1 MFNYGTYT
9 DEQLTALL
17 KEGDHAAYT
26 EIYRRYWKKLLLIA
40 WNHSKDELAS
50 KDIVHDVFI
59 SLWERYPEVEIN
71 NLPAFLA
78 TSVKFTVY
86 KYYQKEQRRNDL
98 ALQNYEYETT
108 VNDEDKLDAIFLQEY
123 VNGIVEKM
131 PEKCR
136 LVFGYSRNLGMK
148 NSEIATKIQITEKGV
163 EANLTRALRIIR
175 GELKNHGW
183 IFIIAIHIHRFF
195 K

>member
-1 MFNYGTYT
+1 MSSYGTYT

-40 WNHSKDELAS
+40 WNHSKDELAA

-71 NLPAFLA
+71 NLSAFLA

-98 ALQNYEYETT
+98 ALKNYEYEAT
-108 VNDEDKLDAIFLQEY
+108 VNDEHKLDAIFLQEY

-183 IFIIAIHIHRFF
+183 ILIVAIHIHRLF

>member
-1 MFNYGTYT
+1 
-9 DEQLTALL
+9 
-17 KEGDHAAYT
+17 
-26 EIYRRYWKKLLLIA
+26 
-40 WNHSKDELAS
+40 
-50 KDIVHDVFI
+50 
-59 SLWERYPEVEIN
+59 LWERYTDVEIN
-71 NLPAFLA
+71 NLSAFLA

-98 ALQNYEYETT
+98 ALQNYEYEIT

-183 IFIIAIHIHRFF
+183 ILIIAIHIHRLF

>member
-1 MFNYGTYT
+1 MCKYGAHT
-9 DEQLTALL
+9 DEQLAVLL

-26 EIYRRYWKKLLLIA
+26 EIYRRYWKKLLSIA
-40 WNHSKDELAS
+40 WNHSKNEIAA

-98 ALQNYEYETT
+98 ALQNYEYETI

-136 LVFGYSRNLGMK
+136 LVFAYSRDLGMK

-183 IFIIAIHIHRFF
+183 ILVAAVHIHRFF

>member
-1 MFNYGTYT
+1 MFDYRTYT
-9 DEQLTALL
+9 DDELTALL
-17 KEGDHAAYT
+17 KQGDHAAYT
-26 EIYRRYWKKLLLIA
+26 EIYKRYWKKLLLMA
-40 WNHSKDELAS
+40 WNHSKDDVAA

-59 SLWERYPEVEIN
+59 SLWERYTEIEIN

-78 TSVKFTVY
+78 TSVKFNIY
-86 KYYQKEQRRNDL
+86 KYYQKQQRRMDL
-98 ALQNYEYETT
+98 AAKNYQFETV
-108 VNDEDKLDAIFLQEY
+108 VNDEDKLDALFLKEY
-123 VNGIVEKM
+123 VDGIVEKM

-136 LVFGYSRNLGMK
+136 LVFAYSRNMGMK

-183 IFIIAIHIHRFF
+183 ILIAAIHIHRLF

>member
-59 SLWERYPEVEIN
+59 SLWERYTEVEIN

-98 ALQNYEYETT
+98 ALQNYEYETI

-183 IFIIAIHIHRFF
+183 ILIVAIHIHRLF

>member
-1 MFNYGTYT
+1 MFNYSTYP
-9 DEQLTALL
+9 DEQLAVLL
-17 KEGDHAAYT
+17 KQGDHAAYT
-26 EIYRRYWKKLLLIA
+26 QIYKRYWKRLLLTA
-40 WNHSKDELAS
+40 WNHSKDKLAA

-59 SLWERYPEVEIN
+59 SLWERHSVIDID
-71 NLPAFLA
+71 NLSAFLA
-78 TSVKFTVY
+78 TSVKFTIY
-86 KYYQKEQRRNDL
+86 KYYQKEQRRSDL
-98 ALQNYEYETT
+98 ASKNYQFETT
-108 VNDEDKLDAIFLQEY
+108 VNDEDKLDALFLQEY

-136 LVFGYSRNLGMK
+136 LVFGYSRDLGMK

-183 IFIIAIHIHRFF
+183 IFIAAMHIHRFF

>member
-1 MFNYGTYT
+1 MFNYGVYT

-40 WNHSKDELAS
+40 WNHSKDQLAA

-59 SLWERYPEVEIN
+59 SLWERYTDVEIN
-71 NLPAFLA
+71 NLSAFLA

-183 IFIIAIHIHRFF
+183 ILIIAIHIHRLF

>member
-1 MFNYGTYT
+1 MFNYGVYT

-40 WNHSKDELAS
+40 WNHSKDQLAA

-59 SLWERYPEVEIN
+59 SLWERYTDVEIN
-71 NLPAFLA
+71 NLSAFLA

-183 IFIIAIHIHRFF
+183 ILIVAIHIHRLF

>member
-1 MFNYGTYT
+1 MFNYGVYT

-40 WNHSKDELAS
+40 WNHSKDQLAA

-59 SLWERYPEVEIN
+59 SLWERYTDVEIN
-71 NLPAFLA
+71 NLSAFLA

-98 ALQNYEYETT
+98 ALQNYEYEIT

-183 IFIIAIHIHRFF
+183 ILIIAIHIHRLF

>member
-1 MFNYGTYT
+1 MNNYGTYT

-40 WNHSKDELAS
+40 WNHSKDNLAA

-59 SLWERYPEVEIN
+59 SLWERYAEVDIN

-78 TSVKFTVY
+78 TSVKFTIY
-86 KYYQKEQRRNDL
+86 KYYQKEQRRTDL
-98 ALQNYEYETT
+98 AAQNYQFET
-108 VNDEDKLDAIFLQEY
+108 VANDEDKLDALFLQEY

-136 LVFGYSRNLGMK
+136 LVFGYSRNMGMK

-183 IFIIAIHIHRFF
+183 IVIAAIQVYRIFR
-195 K
+195 

>member
-9 DEQLTALL
+9 NEQLTALL

-40 WNHSKDELAS
+40 WNHSKDELAA

-59 SLWERYPEVEIN
+59 SLWERYADVEIN

-86 KYYQKEQRRNDL
+86 KYYQKEQRRSGL
-98 ALQNYEYETT
+98 ALQNYEYETI

-183 IFIIAIHIHRFF
+183 ILIAAIHIHRLF

>member
-59 SLWERYPEVEIN
+59 SLWERYTEVEIN

-183 IFIIAIHIHRFF
+183 ILIVAIHIHRLF

>member
-1 MFNYGTYT
+1 MFNYGVYT

-40 WNHSKDELAS
+40 WNHSKDQLAA

-59 SLWERYPEVEIN
+59 SLWERYTDVEIN
-71 NLPAFLA
+71 NLSAFLA

-98 ALQNYEYETT
+98 ALQNYEYEAT

-183 IFIIAIHIHRFF
+183 ILIIAIHIHRLF

>member
-1 MFNYGTYT
+1 MFDYSTYT

-17 KEGDHAAYT
+17 KEGDEAAYT

-40 WNHSKDELAS
+40 WNHSKDKVVA

-59 SLWERYPEVEIN
+59 SLWERYAQVDID

-78 TSVKFTVY
+78 TSVKFTIY

-98 ALQNYEYETT
+98 AAQNYQFETA

-136 LVFGYSRNLGMK
+136 LVFSYSRNMGMK

-163 EANLTRALRIIR
+163 EANLTRALRIIK

-183 IFIIAIHIHRFF
+183 MIIAASILYRLF

>member
-1 MFNYGTYT
+1 MSSYGTYT

-40 WNHSKDELAS
+40 WNHSKDELAA

-71 NLPAFLA
+71 NLSAFLA

-86 KYYQKEQRRNDL
+86 KYYQKEQRRNEL
-98 ALQNYEYETT
+98 ALKNYEYEAT
-108 VNDEDKLDAIFLQEY
+108 VNDEHKLDAIFLQEY

-183 IFIIAIHIHRFF
+183 ILIVAIHIHRLF

>member
-40 WNHSKDELAS
+40 WNHSKDQLAA

-59 SLWERYPEVEIN
+59 SLWERYTDVEIN
-71 NLPAFLA
+71 NLSAFLA

-98 ALQNYEYETT
+98 ALQNYEYETI

-183 IFIIAIHIHRFF
+183 ILIIAIHIHRLF

>member
-59 SLWERYPEVEIN
+59 SLWERYTEVEIN

-86 KYYQKEQRRNDL
+86 KYYQKEQRRNGL

-183 IFIIAIHIHRFF
+183 ILILAIHIHRLF

>member
-1 MFNYGTYT
+1 MNNYGTYT

-40 WNHSKDELAS
+40 WNHSKDNLAA

-59 SLWERYPEVEIN
+59 SLWERYDRVDIN

-78 TSVKFTVY
+78 TSVKFTIY
-86 KYYQKEQRRNDL
+86 KYYQKEQRRASL
-98 ALQNYEYETT
+98 AEQNYQFETI
-108 VNDEDKLDAIFLQEY
+108 VNGEDKLDALFLQEY
-123 VNGIVEKM
+123 VNDIVEKM

-136 LVFGYSRNLGMK
+136 LVFGYSRDMGMK

-183 IFIIAIHIHRFF
+183 VVIAAIQVYRIFR
-195 K
+195 

>member
-1 MFNYGTYT
+1 MSSYGTYT

-40 WNHSKDELAS
+40 WNHSKDEFAA

-71 NLPAFLA
+71 NLSAFLA

-98 ALQNYEYETT
+98 ALKNYEYEAT
-108 VNDEDKLDAIFLQEY
+108 VNDEHKLDAIFLQEY

-183 IFIIAIHIHRFF
+183 ILIVAIHIHRLF

>member
-1 MFNYGTYT
+1 MNNYGIYT

-40 WNHSKDELAS
+40 WNHSKDNLAA

-59 SLWERYPEVEIN
+59 SLWERYAEVDIN

-78 TSVKFTVY
+78 TSVKFTIY
-86 KYYQKEQRRNDL
+86 KYYQKEQRRTDL
-98 ALQNYEYETT
+98 AAQNYQFET
-108 VNDEDKLDAIFLQEY
+108 VANDEDKLDALFLQEY

-136 LVFGYSRNLGMK
+136 LVFGYSRNMGMK

-183 IFIIAIHIHRFF
+183 IVIAAIQVYRIFR
-195 K
+195 

>member
-1 MFNYGTYT
+1 MFNFSAYT

-17 KEGDHAAYT
+17 KQGDQGAYT

-40 WNHSKDELAS
+40 WNHSKDKVAA

-59 SLWERYPEVEIN
+59 SLWERYAQVDID

-78 TSVKFTVY
+78 TSVKFTIY

-98 ALQNYEYETT
+98 AAQNYQFETT

-183 IFIIAIHIHRFF
+183 MVIATFLLHRLF